1 MPSPSPKPSVT
12 APPWQRLLLSLSG
25 IILIEASWRW
35 AIAHLYTLPI
45 PALAGF
51 VSLTTN
57 AFYVIGA
64 IVIFMVTG
72 RLVYE
77 WRMGTQQAQNVES
90 VAENI
95 REEIIEKTVKPK
107 HFDDDSIP

>member
-1 MPSPSPKPSVT
+1 M
-12 APPWQRLLLSLSG
+12 LSIAG
-25 IILIEASWRW
+25 IIVIQLSWRW
-35 AIAHLYTLPI
+35 AVSHLYSLPS

-51 VSLTTN
+51 VSITTS

-72 RLVYE
+72 KLIYE
-77 WRMGTQQAQNVES
+77 WKMGTSQIQE
-90 VAENI
+90 VASRAEDVKQ
-95 REEIIEKTVKPK
+95 EIIERVAKPK